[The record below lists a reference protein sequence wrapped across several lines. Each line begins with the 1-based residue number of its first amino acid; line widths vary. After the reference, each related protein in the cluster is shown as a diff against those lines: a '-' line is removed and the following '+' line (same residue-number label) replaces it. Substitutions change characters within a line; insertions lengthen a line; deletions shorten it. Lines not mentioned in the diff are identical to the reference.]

1 MCEDRLFRGYIKCS
15 EKGSLDKFKNVPD
28 RNLRTWDD
36 VQEFDN
42 AAGVLSKE
50 IVLIDVDDR
59 ETSDIIYQIIKDK
72 DIQCQV
78 RKTTR
83 GKHFFFRNTD
93 IKKCGSHL
101 NTGLSLE
108 VDCKVGISNSYAVVR
123 RNGKNREIIRD
134 CDHLDQVPV
143 WLKPLKSAFDF
154 LHMKE
159 GEGRNDELFRYI
171 LPLQKIMSKEEIIE
185 TITLINEYIVD
196 DPMSDSELKTI
207 LREEA
212 FSKQGFYDAE
222 DKLVIEDFAAFIRNN
237 YHIKQANKQ
246 LFIYK
251 DGIYIP
257 DDELIE
263 RVMIKEIPSLMS
275 RQRNE
280 TLKYLHLITD
290 ELDWDKNVNLIA
302 FENGVYNLE
311 TDKILEYS
319 PAYDLIC
326 KIPHKYVPGS
336 YNDDVD
342 TVLNNVSCRNPGI
355 RANLEEGLGFCFYRR
370 SGLSKS
376 LMLLGRKGSNGK
388 SVYLD
393 MLKWTLGDKNYS
405 TLDTKQLSER
415 FSVVELYGRMAN
427 IADDVSPEFLT
438 GGEAAQFR
446 KLVTGNE
453 IKAEFKGRDTFKFK
467 PFAKHIMSFNKL
479 PRIGKDALEANLR
492 RMVIIPFNAHFTK
505 NDPDFDPN
513 ISYRLKSESAA
524 EYLIQLGIAGLKRI
538 LQNNDFTECNEV
550 QEQLEQFAE
559 ENNPVGMFLL
569 EKEKPKEFQTT
580 AEFYLS
586 YTIFCEETGTKP
598 VSQKEFNRQISD
610 ALPDW
615 TTKKMTKNA
624 KTANRW
630 IRKDA

>member
-1 MCEDRLFRGYIKCS
+1 MCEEKLFRGYIKCS
-15 EKGSLDKFKNVPD
+15 EKGSLDKFKDIPD
-28 RNLRTWDD
+28 RNLRSWDEI
-36 VQEFDN
+36 QEFDN
-42 AAGVLSKE
+42 AGGVLARN

-59 ETSDIIYQIIKDK
+59 ETSDIIYKIICDK
-72 DIQCQV
+72 DIQCHV

-83 GKHFFFRNTD
+83 GKHFFFKNTD
-93 IKKCGSHL
+93 VKKCGSHL
-101 NTGLSLE
+101 NCGLSLG
-108 VDCKVGISNSYAVVR
+108 VDCKVGTSNSYAIVR
-123 RNGKNREIIRD
+123 RKGENREILRD
-134 CDHLDQVPV
+134 CDHLDPIPV
-143 WLKPLKSAFDF
+143 WLKPMKSNFDF

-159 GEGRNDELFRYI
+159 GDGRNDEFYRYI
-171 LPLQKIMSKEEIIE
+171 LPLQKIMSKEEIVE
-185 TITLINEYIVD
+185 TITIINNYIVD
-196 DPMSDSELKTI
+196 DPMSDRELKTI
-207 LREEA
+207 LRDEA
-212 FSKQGFYDAE
+212 FNKVGFYDAE
-222 DKLVIEDFAAFIRNN
+222 DKPVIEDFALYMKNN
-237 YHIKQANKQ
+237 YHVKQANKQ

-263 RVMIKEIPSLMS
+263 RMMIKEIPSLMS

-280 TLKYLHLITD
+280 TLKYLHLISD
-290 ELDWDKNVNLIA
+290 DLNWDKNVNLIA
-302 FENGVYNLE
+302 FTNGVYNLE
-311 TDKILEYS
+311 TDEMLEYS

-326 KIPHKYVPGS
+326 KIPHRFVKGVF
-336 YNDDVD
+336 DQDVD
-342 TVLNNVSCRNPGI
+342 KVLNNISCQNQKI
-355 RANLEEGLGFCFYRR
+355 RANLEEALGFCFYRR

-376 LMLLGRKGSNGK
+376 VMLLGRKGSNGK

-393 MLKWTLGDKNYS
+393 MLKWVLMDKNYS

-513 ISYRLKSESAA
+513 ISYRLQSESAA
-524 EYLIQLGIAGLKRI
+524 EYLIQLGIAGLNRI
-538 LQNNDFTECNEV
+538 LKNNDFTYCAEV
-550 QEQLEQFAE
+550 QEQIEEFAQ
-559 ENNPVGMFLL
+559 ENNPVGLFLL
-569 EKEKPKEFQTT
+569 EQQPKEYQTT
-580 AEFYLS
+580 AEFYLC
-586 YTIFCEETGTKP
+586 YKIFCEETGTKA
-598 VSQKEFNRQISD
+598 VSQKEFNRQIQDS
-610 ALPDW
+610 LPEW
-615 TTKKMTKNA
+615 TTKKTTKLS

-630 IRKDA
+630 IKKV